1 MLTRRSIVVGALALS
16 ACAPHEKAPS
26 APAQPVDDPRFA
38 EIESRIGGRVGVAA
52 WNTGADEWLRHRSQ
66 ERFALCSTFKW
77 ALAAAQLNMAEHGGP
92 QLHDQVRYRAAEVL
106 DYAPVARANLARGW
120 LTIEEA
126 CAAAVMVS
134 DNTAANLLLETQ
146 FGPEG
151 FTRFLRA
158 HGDAVTRLDRTEPSL
173 NENAPGDERDT
184 TTPDAMARTLRRFI
198 IADQPG
204 SEGIL
209 NAANR
214 ERLINWMVDSTTGR
228 ERLRAGLPSDWR
240 VGDKTG
246 TGVNGAHNDV
256 AVIWPPAQAPIVIAS
271 YLSESERSSDE
282 LNAVHADI
290 ARAVAET
297 WA

>member
-1 MLTRRSIVVGALALS
+1 M
-16 ACAPHEKAPS
+16 
-26 APAQPVDDPRFA
+26 
-38 EIESRIGGRVGVAA
+38 
-52 WNTGADEWLRHRSQ
+52 
-66 ERFALCSTFKW
+66 CSTFKW
-77 ALAAAQLNMAEHGGP
+77 ALAAAQLNLAENGGP
-92 QLHDQVRYRAAEVL
+92 QLGERLRFSESDVL
-106 DYAPVARANLARGW
+106 GYAPVAQANVARGW

-134 DNTAANLLLETQ
+134 DNTAANLLLNIQ
-146 FGPEG
+146 GGPEG

-158 HGDAVTRLDRTEPSL
+158 HGDAVTRLDRTEPTL
-173 NENAPGDERDT
+173 NENAVGDPRDT

-198 IADQPG
+198 VADQPD

-209 NAANR
+209 NAENR

-228 ERLRAGLPSDWR
+228 ERLRAGLPTDWR

-256 AVIWPPAQAPIVIAS
+256 AVIWPPAQAPIIIAS

-290 ARAVAET
+290 ARAVAES